1 MCSLYLDNTII
12 QCFDPISCRICLSCH
27 EHVFTA
33 SESNLGKVDVLEEI
47 GKTYNDDGLRIGALR
62 QIFNTFFVELT
73 LQQISQVDRFSTY
86 TLPRLCFIVLHQL
99 KLDLVLKKK
108 VESSYRLATFE
119 YKVG

>member
-33 SESNLGKVDVLEEI
+33 SESNLGQVETLEEA
-47 GKTYNDDGLRIGALR
+47 GKTYYDDGLRIGALG

-73 LQQISQVDRFSTY
+73 L
-86 TLPRLCFIVLHQL
+86 
-99 KLDLVLKKK
+99 
-108 VESSYRLATFE
+108 
-119 YKVG
+119 